1 MVEQQIRASLLA
13 NLTDRRLWLR
23 LVYMLI
29 LAIARIVAEVAL
41 FAMVVLRF
49 LFKLFT
55 GQNIGH
61 LTAFSDVLADYM
73 AEIVRFETFV
83 SEDRA
88 FPFGPWPSFK
98 RGRATERSSPSAKAT
113 DSLKTGADS
122 KSENAVKSKSAR
134 PRSTRRSTKRKSDSA
149 QTST

>member
-1 MVEQQIRASLLA
+1 MAEQQTRAPLLA

-29 LAIARIVAEVAL
+29 LAIAWIVAEVVL
-41 FAMVVLRF
+41 FAAVVLQF

-55 GQNIGH
+55 GQCIGR
-61 LTAFSDVLADYM
+61 LTAFSDALADYM

-98 RGRATERSSPSAKAT
+98 RGRAVERSSPSAKAT
-113 DSLKTGADS
+113 DSLKTGADG
-122 KSENAVKSKSAR
+122 KSEKAVKSKSAR
-134 PRSTRRSTKRKSDSA
+134 PRSTRRPTKPKSDSA
-149 QTST
+149 QTSS